1 LIIIGVAILA
11 IMELGD
17 LLSISQC
24 KFNAYFVAILA
35 IMELGDLHISFYKF
49 FIWDNSRN
57 PRYNG
62 IGWFT
67 NRKESSKREEFSRNP
82 RYNGIGWFTDTT
94 YHLKI

>member
-1 LIIIGVAILA
+1 
-11 IMELGD
+11 
-17 LLSISQC
+17 
-24 KFNAYFVAILA
+24 
-35 IMELGDLHISFYKF
+35 MELGDLHLSKAGEERKEK
-49 FIWDNSRN
+49 SRN